1 MQEADLAMG
10 PFVLAEADALMAN
23 PSPSYADEDMV
34 ILSGVEKEHKS
45 NVYGYISAF
54 DLHVWMVLLCFLAVV
69 ATVAVVA
76 EYLVRIPA
84 IEIVETKK
92 A

>member
-1 MQEADLAMG
+1 MK
-10 PFVLAEADALMAN
+10 VL
-23 PSPSYADEDMV
+23 
-34 ILSGVEKEHKS
+34 
-45 NVYGYISAF
+45 
-54 DLHVWMVLLCFLAVV
+54 VWMVLLCFLAVV